1 MARVWLAV
9 QVRFAFSL
17 RGPETAWWR
26 REIQIQPEGSLKE
39 TLAGLAKTHISVRPS
54 PDIEDQLILLH
65 ADPAVLLI
73 PNLWRREACEQLIA
87 VARGSGAMR
96 QSHATGVSDAEA
108 QALRTSGSVV
118 ITPDITRRFGAER
131 LVRKLFRDLA
141 VLGVGGPQSGYGE
154 FPQVVRYERGQHF
167 AEHQDAFN
175 WEQVQ
180 QDGYQRQATFLLYLN
195 DVEKGGATRFP
206 ELGIDVQPRCG
217 QGLLF
222 FPAFKDGRQDVRTAH
237 SAEAAV
243 DEKWIVQVWKGKLVP
258 SPRR

>member
-9 QVRFAFSL
+9 QVPLCFAFSL
-17 RGPETAWWR
+17 RG
-26 REIQIQPEGSLKE
+26 QIQPEGSLKE
-39 TLAGLAKTHISVRPS
+39 TLAGLAKTHSSVRPS

-73 PNLWRREACEQLIA
+73 PNFWSREACEQLIA
-87 VARGSGAMR
+87 VVRGSGAMSMR
-96 QSHATGVSDAEA
+96 QSHVSAAEA
-108 QALRTSGSVV
+108 LALRTSRSVV
-118 ITPDITRRFGAER
+118 MKPEMARRIGAAP

-141 VLGVGGPQSGYGE
+141 ALGVGGPQSGYGE
-154 FPQVVRYERGQHF
+154 YPQVVRYERGQHLD
-167 AEHQDAFN
+167 EHQDAFN
-175 WEQVQ
+175 WEEVQ
-180 QDGYQRQATFLLYLN
+180 EQDGYQRQATFLLYLN

-222 FPAFKDGRQDVRTAH
+222 FPAFKDGRQDARTAH

-243 DEKWIVQVWKGKLVP
+243 DEKWIAQVWKGKLVP